1 MGEVK
6 LSLSKDDMIL
16 YVKNFKDPTQNKQT
30 NEKPT
35 IVRVINELKKLA
47 GYNIVKTQ
55 LHFHSL
61 AMNNQKRKL
70 RKKSIYNSTN
80 KNKIGDQF
88 NEDFCITTDHMAY
101 KA

>member
-16 YVKNFKDPTQNKQT
+16 YVKSFKDPNQNKQT
-30 NEKPT
+30 KNLQLL
-35 IVRVINELKKLA
+35 RVINELRKLA

-70 RKKSIYNSTN
+70 RKKSIYNSTK

-88 NEDFCITTDHMAY
+88 NKDFCITTDHMAY